1 MFLLVAP
8 VVDFLGWEMEE
19 QRIQH
24 KVFPECS
31 HVIRA
36 ETGDAADMAHE
47 AGVECINLGHG
58 HNLSGGV
65 LSERAEDAN
74 DACGGEDV
82 EVVGKALA
90 ADLAGGGKFAEFAE
104 NATLQ
109 PQKFEEFQKGMA
121 FANGEKFQD
130 VACPVGFDPFAE
142 ILLDRRGGE
151 RIAQVARICGGSKK
165 KPQEPESAGK
175 KTLRTLGAFWGPSEE
190 IITALDPIGKILEL
204 HGPKNSEEEPGFF

>member
-1 MFLLVAP
+1 
-8 VVDFLGWEMEE
+8 
-19 QRIQH
+19 
-24 KVFPECS
+24 
-31 HVIRA
+31 
-36 ETGDAADMAHE
+36 MAHE

-165 KPQEPESAGK
+165 TA
-175 KTLRTLGAFWGPSEE
+175 RTRKRGQKNLEDTWRILGAFGRNNHGTGSDWENSGTTRPQEE
-190 IITALDPIGKILEL
+190 RRRARIFLTGLRDR
-204 HGPKNSEEEPGFF
+204 